1 MNRLHP
7 AHRMVLYAALGVLL
21 ASGLAWEAMNA
32 GAAASLVMKIHGAA
46 GMLTLVLL
54 GALLAQHVPAGWAS
68 NKNRKSGA
76 ILVGTMTWLA
86 LTAYLLYY
94 AGSES
99 LRWYAAQ
106 SHLWV
111 GIAACA
117 IVGLHIKRSAITKV
131 D

>member
-7 AHRMVLYAALGVLL
+7 AHRVVLYSALGVLL
-21 ASGLAWEAMNA
+21 ATGVAWQAMST
-32 GAAASLVMKIHGAA
+32 GAAASLVMKVHGAA
-46 GMLTLVLL
+46 GMVTLVLL
-54 GALLAQHVPAGWAS
+54 GALLAQHVPAGWTA

-76 ILVGTMTWLA
+76 ILLGAMAWLA
-86 LTAYLLYY
+86 LTGYLLYY
-94 AGSES
+94 AGGES

-117 IVGLHIKRSAITKV
+117 IVALHVRRSALT
-131 D
+131 